1 MSTTPRRYRELGK
14 IFILKKRYENGYQE
28 VKFMSSRENKAV
40 DEDFIK
46 SIRRII
52 SENKEFLEAVGK
64 L

>member
-1 MSTTPRRYRELGK
+1 MRKSRS
-14 IFILKKRYENGYQE
+14 GYQE

-46 SIRRII
+46 SIHRII
-52 SENKEFLEAVGK
+52 SENKEFLEAVGR